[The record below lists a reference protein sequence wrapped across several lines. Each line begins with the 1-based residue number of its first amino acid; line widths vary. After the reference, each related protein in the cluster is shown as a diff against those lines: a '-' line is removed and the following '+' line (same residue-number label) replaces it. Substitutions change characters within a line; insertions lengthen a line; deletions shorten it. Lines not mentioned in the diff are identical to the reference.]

1 MGWTAVLR
9 IQLTLASTMRR
20 WDKVAV
26 IADNSFFGLPLAL
39 STKLNSAEVARFR
52 WEGNFG
58 RNKPVCDE
66 RSISFVIQKVARSTS
81 GRTRCFS
88 NTHSMSFEYEVKVLD
103 QWKLLSIDDVSRR
116 KASYK
121 PSKVSFHVRG
131 CPSLFTDAVFFVTL
145 PSFTET

>member
-1 MGWTAVLR
+1 MGLTAVLHA
-9 IQLTLASTMRR
+9 QLTLASTMRR

-52 WEGNFG
+52 WEGNFA

-81 GRTRCFS
+81 GRTWCYS
-88 NTHSMSFEYEVKVLD
+88 NKHSISSEDEIKVLD
-103 QWKLLSIDDVSRR
+103 QWKLLCGDDVSRGES
-116 KASYK
+116 ASQ
-121 PSKVSFHVRG
+121 
-131 CPSLFTDAVFFVTL
+131 AI
-145 PSFTET
+145 